1 MVKVKVSSCRNVDA
15 TAFVGA
21 GTDETASA
29 EAFVEALDV
38 LLLVLVVF
46 VVDKGAAAAA
56 VGGNRDD

>member
-15 TAFVGA
+15 AAFVGA
-21 GTDETASA
+21 GTAETASA

-46 VVDKGAAAAA
+46 VVDKGAAAA